1 LESSLDGKNFT
12 KVTNIVFENKKGFQ
26 DIRFSVLAGQETFF
40 RLQLLDIYNKKLL
53 SPILRISPET
63 SIKGVKLYPNPFR
76 DQLGISINAAKDDL
90 LLICIM
96 NTEGVSIKEEKY
108 SVRKG
113 LNSFSINTSTLAGG
127 SYYLCTQMVTSGEKQ
142 VTQVIKQ

>member
-1 LESSLDGKNFT
+1 
-12 KVTNIVFENKKGFQ
+12 
-26 DIRFSVLAGQETFF
+26 
-40 RLQLLDIYNKKLL
+40 
-53 SPILRISPET
+53 
-63 SIKGVKLYPNPFR
+63 
-76 DQLGISINAAKDDL
+76 
-90 LLICIM
+90 M